1 MYKKWLQAEYNI
13 QLRRR
18 RPMMTTDRHPML
30 PEHVCISS
38 TRTAIADDEAEAAS
52 ASPSPS
58 CWLCLDD
65 GSDASGMPLVRNCSC
80 RGSSGFAHLSCII
93 RYAEIDSRTSYRSTG
108 NIGTAFQECRNCKQE
123 FQNELRYHLERA
135 RVSFVE
141 REFSH
146 DYMMILRALIHRVR
160 VLDTKK
166 DADRA
171 EGDQIC
177 FKMVSIIQEMKTNHS
192 SQGDRSGEFLKME
205 AIVLYVIGLFHR
217 NVGSEES
224 LQEALEYFGSALYLF
239 TLLGDEINVLSV
251 KKNIAKLEAEFNGD
265 EISDDEGND
274 LEFSHRQYEYWLEKL
289 GEQHPI
295 TIRRGEL
302 LAHAL
307 YSSNQGVA
315 AERLL
320 AKLAAASR
328 QVHGPTHNCTLSA
341 TVALKDV
348 KERRVFIDSRKQWFQ
363 ALRYENEGMSCVVRG
378 PVVESTGESRS
389 SSSMQEQEENMLT
402 LSLPITDVL
411 PGPGTPVVCLGL
423 IERAHLNGKLGDTR
437 GFNRGKFEVHFEE
450 AGLEPAIIEHENLRI
465 VFELPP

>member
-1 MYKKWLQAEYNI
+1 
-13 QLRRR
+13 
-18 RPMMTTDRHPML
+18 MMTKNNNRHTL
-30 PEHVCISS
+30 V
-38 TRTAIADDEAEAAS
+38 ADDDAEENKMEIDDTQDHQEQQDVETS
-52 ASPSPS
+52 SSSPC
-58 CWLCLDD
+58 CWLCL
-65 GSDASGMPLVRNCSC
+65 GEGPDAGMPLVRDCSC

-93 RYAEIDSRTSYRSTG
+93 RYAEIDGRNAYRSTG

-135 RVSFVE
+135 RVLFVE

-146 DYMMILRALIHRVR
+146 DHMLYLRALIHRVR
-160 VLDTKK
+160 VLDAEN
-166 DADRA
+166 DADRV
-171 EGDQIC
+171 EGDQAC
-177 FKMVSIIQEMKTNHS
+177 LKMASIIDEMKSHQS
-192 SQGDRSGEFLKME
+192 EREWDGEFLKME
-205 AIVLYVIGLFHR
+205 AVVLYVIGLFHM
-217 NVGSEES
+217 NIGNEGS
-224 LQEALEYFGSALYLF
+224 LHEALEYFGSAIYLF
-239 TLLGDEINVLSV
+239 TLLEDEINVLSCQ
-251 KKNIAKLEAEFNGD
+251 KNIDKCERKINGD
-265 EISDDEGND
+265 EIPHDEGND
-274 LEFSHRQYEYWLEKL
+274 LEFSQRQYKYWLSKL

-295 TIRRGEL
+295 TIRRSEM

-307 YSSNQGVA
+307 YCSNQGVA

-320 AKLAAASR
+320 TKSAAISR

-378 PVVESTGESRS
+378 PVVESTGESRSS